1 MLACI
6 FFFPKTFQ
14 YSFLLLILHTTTAF
28 GKTPASSSV
37 KWICLPLLSI
47 PQTGLSDTDGLPC
60 CLLIPLLVLML
71 WKAIKQAL
79 HCSFNS
85 SANRKTAS
93 STSSQQVHTQKKK
106 PLENSAG
113 IDECAHYTIFCLQY
127 WQTAFSNCVS
137 HMVMFNR
144 ARKQTFSLPS

>member
-93 STSSQQVHTQKKK
+93 STSSQQVHTQKKTFGK
-106 PLENSAG
+106 LRWNWWMCSLHNILSSVLTNS
-113 IDECAHYTIFCLQY
+113 IFKLCLTHGNVQPGKK
-127 WQTAFSNCVS
+127 TNVF
-137 HMVMFNR
+137 
-144 ARKQTFSLPS
+144 TT